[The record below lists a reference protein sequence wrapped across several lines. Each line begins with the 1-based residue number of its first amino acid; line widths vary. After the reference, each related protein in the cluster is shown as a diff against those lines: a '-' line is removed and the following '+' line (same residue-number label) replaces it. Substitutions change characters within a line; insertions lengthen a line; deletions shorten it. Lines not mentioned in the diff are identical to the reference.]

1 MNTILYAER
10 VSRCV
15 EGKYI
20 GRFRDRDLKKIW
32 EKRWRS
38 SKSNKTQKRKTRG
51 KNYERIYI
59 EI

>member
-32 EKRWRS
+32 EKR
-38 SKSNKTQKRKTRG
+38 
-51 KNYERIYI
+51 
-59 EI
+59 